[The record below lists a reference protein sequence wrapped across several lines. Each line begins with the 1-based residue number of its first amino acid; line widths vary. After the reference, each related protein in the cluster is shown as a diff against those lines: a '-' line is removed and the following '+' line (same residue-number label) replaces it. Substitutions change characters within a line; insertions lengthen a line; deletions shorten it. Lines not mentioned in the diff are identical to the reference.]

1 MNVWTKSRC
10 VTFLCFLMFRFQHVL
25 PRTCWNHSNNAQ
37 DFDDLIADTDHMRGD
52 IAGDAGGHSSKTGAG
67 GEIESITAAPTYSE
81 ARAAARAERAKLSTV
96 ESSTDTEADEGA
108 APAGAGLRGRGPPLQ
123 IGHGAK
129 LRTLCDGAG
138 LCSPGLWAPRARP
151 RVHHPRVVALRAAI
165 HRCIAR
171 LDSDGKWADD
181 LFDRLA
187 RGQVERDPFPSDALA
202 DLTDYA
208 MTIYDADGEDGARP
222 RGGDLPQTI
231 RVRLLQ
237 AILRDSGD
245 PDWEGMSQFATG
257 IRLGVG
263 VRMPRTPA
271 VYARKRRWR
280 IPQQSDPEAWK
291 EPTISGAWRD
301 NYRSAKN
308 QRAEVRR
315 QLEEHVSEGLAF
327 KLHPAAAVARY
338 PNLQVASLG
347 AVVKEGES
355 GEVKSVRLVL
365 DGTHG
370 VDLNTRIRQRD
381 QDRCPTAA
389 DARRYQREQAR
400 YGRVRGL
407 AVDFQG
413 AHRLPA
419 VHPADW
425 HLQACRADDKA
436 DSEIYFYKFGTFG
449 VSSIAYFWSRI
460 GGAAVRACHY
470 LADAS
475 AELWLLLMADDL
487 KVEATGDRPHHHI
500 LALLMFLRILNFPFS
515 WPKVQGGDTIRW
527 IGYELNLP
535 RLTLG
540 ITAGRAEHA
549 VAWLRRIVRDRQ
561 VHVAELRS
569 ELGRL
574 SFICGALEYERPFL
588 APLYS
593 FRATCRTDAIRSL
606 PRFVAVACQYLA
618 DRIFLRRSYPS
629 AVVRRRAGTA
639 PRVDA
644 RADGDAIGIGGWEPR
659 NDSQGRPATSL
670 SRWFMVT
677 LSKTTAPW
685 AYSKSGEPYR
695 TIAALEAYATLIGL
709 MSFQNGTQHHS
720 DEIIA
725 LPCLTDN
732 QGNES
737 ALRKLS
743 SSKYPLSVII
753 MELAAQLEARQ
764 ARLSLHW
771 IPRESNAEADRLSNG
786 DSRGFS
792 PELRVP
798 VDPSSLN
805 FIVLPRLL
813 EFGDGY
819 AATVNANREGKSG
832 A

>member
-1 MNVWTKSRC
+1 M
-10 VTFLCFLMFRFQHVL
+10 
-25 PRTCWNHSNNAQ
+25 
-37 DFDDLIADTDHMRGD
+37 
-52 IAGDAGGHSSKTGAG
+52 
-67 GEIESITAAPTYSE
+67 
-81 ARAAARAERAKLSTV
+81 
-96 ESSTDTEADEGA
+96 ESSSDTEADEDA
-108 APAGAGLRGRGPPLQ
+108 APAGAGLRGRGAPLQ

-151 RVHHPRVVALRAAI
+151 HVRHHRIVALRAAI
-165 HRCIAR
+165 WRCIAR
-171 LDSDGKWADD
+171 WDADGRWADD
-181 LFDRLA
+181 LFDKLA
-187 RGQVERDPFPSDALA
+187 RGQVDKDPFPSDELSGLA
-202 DLTDYA
+202 EYA
-208 MTIYDADGEDGARP
+208 MALYDCDGEEGARP
-222 RGGDLPQTI
+222 RGGDLPQPV

-237 AILRDSGD
+237 AILKDSGD
-245 PDWEGMSQFATG
+245 PDWKGMSQFATG

-280 IPQQSDPEAWK
+280 IPEQSDPDAWK
-291 EPTISGAWRD
+291 EQTISGVWRD

-308 QRAEVRR
+308 QRAEVKR
-315 QLEEHVSEGLAF
+315 QLEDHVREGLAF
-327 KLHPAAAVARY
+327 KLPPAEAVARY

-355 GEVKSVRLVL
+355 GEIKSVRLVL

-389 DARRYQREQAR
+389 DARRYQREQAK

-419 VHPADW
+419 VHPDDW
-425 HLQACRADDKA
+425 RLQACRADDGDDA
-436 DSEIYFYKFGTFG
+436 EIYFYKCGVFG
-449 VSSIAYFWSRI
+449 VSSIAYFWSRL
-460 GGAAVRACHY
+460 GGAAVRASHY
-470 LADAS
+470 LADSS

-487 KVEATGDRPHHHI
+487 KAEATGHQPHHHI
-500 LALLMFLRILNFPFS
+500 LALLIFLRLLNFPLS
-515 WPKVQGGDTIRW
+515 WAKVQGGDTICW
-527 IGYELNLP
+527 IGYELHLP

-540 ITAGRAEHA
+540 ITASRAAHA

-561 VHVAELRS
+561 VNAAELRS

-588 APLYS
+588 GPLYS
-593 FRATCRTDAIRSL
+593 FLATCKTDAARSL
-606 PRFVAVACQYLA
+606 PRFVAIACQHLA
-618 DRIFLRRSYPS
+618 DRISLRRSYPS
-629 AVVRRRAGTA
+629 AVVRRRAATA

-644 RADGDAIGIGGWEPR
+644 RAEGNVIGIGGWEPR
-659 NDSQGRPATSL
+659 NDAQGRPCTAL
-670 SRWFMVT
+670 SRWFMIT

-685 AYSKSGEPYR
+685 AFSKSGEPYR
-695 TIAALEAYATLIGL
+695 TIAALEAFATLIGL
-709 MSFQNGTQHHS
+709 MSFQNGDQHHA

-725 LPCLTDN
+725 LPFLTDN

-743 SSKYPLSVII
+743 SNKYPLSIII
-753 MELAAQLEARQ
+753 MGLAAQLEARH
-764 ARLSLHW
+764 ARLALHW

-792 PELRVP
+792 PERRVD
-798 VDPSSLN
+798 VDIGRLD
-805 FIVLPRLL
+805 FIVLPRLM
-813 EFGDGY
+813 EFGAAY
-819 AATVNANREGKSG
+819 ARSIKSDK
-832 A
+832 